1 MKVRRIVVMAI
12 VMKEVDR
19 EELKLIE
26 WFEEKSNKSTRL
38 RKRRWVEK
46 DEGEEGPGVLEC

>member
-1 MKVRRIVVMAI
+1 MSMKVRRIVVMAI

-26 WFEEKSNKSTRL
+26 WFEKKSNKSTRL

-46 DEGEEGPGVLEC
+46 DEGEEGPGVL

>member
-26 WFEEKSNKSTRL
+26 WFEKKSNKSTRL

-46 DEGEEGPGVLEC
+46 DEGEEGPGVL